1 MSLRLVCACLATLT
15 VSACLSLS
23 AAEKV
28 KIDPSKLPPAS
39 DKKGV
44 TYATDIKPIFD
55 QSCVKCHG
63 EQKPKARLRLDS
75 LEGILKGSENG
86 KVITP
91 GKSADSSLMANV
103 AHLGEPDDFMPPPK
117 NKAGI
122 GPLTKPELGLI
133 RAWIDQGAK

>member
-1 MSLRLVCACLATLT
+1 M
-15 VSACLSLS
+15 SACFTLS

-28 KIDPSKLPPAS
+28 KIDPSKLPPAAA
-39 DKKGV
+39 KKDV
-44 TYATDIKPIFD
+44 TYAADIKPIFD
-55 QSCVKCHG
+55 QSCIKCHG
-63 EQKPKARLRLDS
+63 EQKPKARLRLDN

-86 KVITP
+86 KVIVP
-91 GKSADSSLMANV
+91 GKSIESSVMANI

-122 GPLTKPELGLI
+122 GPLTKPEIGLI